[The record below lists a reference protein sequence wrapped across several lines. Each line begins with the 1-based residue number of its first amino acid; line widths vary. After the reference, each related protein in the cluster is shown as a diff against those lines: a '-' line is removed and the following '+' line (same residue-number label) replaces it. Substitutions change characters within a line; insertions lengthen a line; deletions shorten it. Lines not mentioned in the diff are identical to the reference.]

1 MSRQSS
7 RNERV
12 LLDPNDEQLSKI
24 TQRLSLLADQA
35 RLRIL
40 FILARGSVNVTTLC
54 NLLEL
59 SQPAVSHHLSRL
71 RVAEF
76 VQGDRHGKERIYSL
90 SGPGRSALEAC
101 QRLL

>member
-1 MSRQSS
+1 MSRQSPRGES
-7 RNERV
+7 SP
-12 LLDPNDEQLSKI
+12 LDPDDEQLSRI
-24 TQRLSLLADQA
+24 TQRLALLADNA

-54 NLLEL
+54 NLLKL
-59 SQPAVSHHLSRL
+59 SQPSVSHHLGRL

-90 SGPGRSALEAC
+90 SGPGRAALEAC
-101 QRLL
+101 RRLL